1 MLEMYIMMVVPRQ
14 QQQASRQI
22 INVFYSQKYIQ
33 VQCHYNN
40 RQGTVRL
47 ILGFFASVLHLSTFE
62 TQRRGTQKKK
72 IPKPILSS
80 NQWNCINVMMIIKI
94 WIKNPPNCMIFE
106 CYLKITC
113 PALLL
118 YYYARSSTAKKPRK
132 IMAPYLSFHD
142 K

>member
-1 MLEMYIMMVVPRQ
+1 MLEMYIMMVVPRQQ

-62 TQRRGTQKKK
+62 TQRRRGTKKNFQTDSFIQPMELYK
-72 IPKPILSS
+72 
-80 NQWNCINVMMIIKI
+80 CMMIIKM
-94 WIKNPPNCMIFE
+94 WIKKSAKLYDIRVLFE
-106 CYLKITC
+106 D
-113 PALLL
+113 
-118 YYYARSSTAKKPRK
+118 
-132 IMAPYLSFHD
+132 YLSGPSLILLCKIQHSKKTTQNHGPLFVIP
-142 K
+142 